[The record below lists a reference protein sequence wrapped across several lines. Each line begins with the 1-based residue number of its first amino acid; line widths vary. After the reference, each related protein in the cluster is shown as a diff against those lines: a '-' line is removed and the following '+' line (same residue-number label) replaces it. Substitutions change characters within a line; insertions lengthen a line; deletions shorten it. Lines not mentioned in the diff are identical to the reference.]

1 MIKEFTESPS
11 VLASQYYSPHKY
23 KTICSDSL
31 PFEEGLKIRLRMRS
45 FHQQFLLVFYKHY
58 KVNISENGVCD
69 ETFQRI
75 NIPIQWHLDLLYL
88 RECI

>member
-1 MIKEFTESPS
+1 MGQLNNYFIKNSPS
-11 VLASQYYSPHKY
+11 RGMTFRFR
-23 KTICSDSL
+23 KTIFSDSS
-31 PFEEGLKIRLRMRS
+31 PFVEVLKIRLEMRS

-69 ETFQRI
+69 VTFQRIKI

-88 RECI
+88 